1 MARLKPIDRSA
12 MNEAQA
18 EILDEIDAAGGRIS
32 GPYTAYIRT
41 PRFMKLHQE
50 ASDYFRNCSL
60 RPRERELIVL
70 LTVRHG
76 GARYAWG
83 INAQIFLDAGMDR
96 ALVDAINAREFPPVI
111 DEDEKTVCQVV
122 LELLER
128 NSLSDESY
136 AAAIGKLGE
145 ERLVDLVAAV
155 GFYSSIA
162 LVLNTFHV
170 DPPAGL
176 PVPLNDETVVISDM

>member
-1 MARLKPIDRSA
+1 MARLKPIERSA

-41 PRFMKLHQE
+41 PRFMMLHQE

-60 RPRERELIVL
+60 SPRERELIVL

-76 GARYAWG
+76 GARYAWAV
-83 INAQIFLDAGMDR
+83 NAQIFLDAGMDR
-96 ALVDAINAREFPPVI
+96 ALVDAINARALPPVT
-111 DEDEKTVCQVV
+111 DEDEKVVCQVV
-122 LELLER
+122 LELLETH
-128 NSLSDESY
+128 SLSDAGY
-136 AAAIGKLGE
+136 TAAVSKLGE
-145 ERLVDLVAAV
+145 ERLVDVVSAV

-162 LVLNTFHV
+162 LILNTFDV
-170 DPPAGL
+170 DPPTDA
-176 PVPLNDETVVISDM
+176 PVPMTE